1 MVTCAASSCCSWTD
15 HVPRPALAALEIGDP
30 PEAWRRL
37 GFTVDDSNRIHLG
50 GVELRLGAGGQ
61 GITAWA
67 VTGVDAVTLVP
78 VTAPPDAPRSESH
91 PNLATGIDHVV
102 ITTPDFDAAARALEV
117 AGLPFRRIRHATP
130 ERRQGFRRLGPAI
143 MEVVE
148 APGTPAPAF
157 WGLTVIVSDFE
168 RLREHAGAQLGEARP
183 AVQPGRQIATLSRDA
198 GLSTR
203 VAFMTP

>member
-1 MVTCAASSCCSWTD
+1 
-15 HVPRPALAALEIGDP
+15 VPKPALAALDIADP
-30 PEAWRRL
+30 PERWRTL
-37 GFTVDDSNRIHLG
+37 GFTVDDENRIHLG
-50 GVELRLGAGGQ
+50 GVELRLGARGE

-67 VTGVDAVTLVP
+67 VTGANGFELVP
-78 VTAPPDAPRSESH
+78 TTSLPEAIRSDGH
-91 PNLATGIDHVV
+91 PNHATGIDHLV
-102 ITTPDFDAAARALEV
+102 ITSPDFDVTARALEA
-117 AGLPFRRIRHATP
+117 AGLPFRRVRRATP

-168 RLREHAGAQLGEARP
+168 RLREHAGAHLGEARP
-183 AVQPGRQIATLSRDA
+183 AVQPGRQIATLSRAA

-203 VAFMTP
+203 VAFMTPE